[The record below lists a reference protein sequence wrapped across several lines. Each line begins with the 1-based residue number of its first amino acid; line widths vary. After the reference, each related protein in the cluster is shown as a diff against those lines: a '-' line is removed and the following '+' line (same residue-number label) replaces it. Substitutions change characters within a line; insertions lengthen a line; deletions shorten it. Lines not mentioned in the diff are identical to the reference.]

1 MTRKHPRALV
11 IDRNLGVLA
20 HLVRPLALKGFR
32 IAARPTPEDA
42 LDYVRRS
49 RPELV
54 LLGQPYWRDGWI
66 TQIQAASPGTV
77 VVPVPT
83 APTTGVA

>member
-1 MTRKHPRALV
+1 MTKNLLALV
-11 IDRNLGVLA
+11 INPDLNVLGD
-20 HLVRPLALKGFR
+20 LVRPLSLKGFR

-49 RPELV
+49 RPDLV
-54 LLGQPYWRDGWI
+54 LLGSPFWQEGWGKKI
-66 TQIQAASPGTV
+66 LAASPGTM

-83 APTTGVA
+83 SPLTSGAA